1 MAVLTIS
8 RQFGAGGWS
17 LGKSV
22 ADRLNYQ
29 FVSGAVINKIAK
41 EANVSPEWIRSME
54 KNAGD
59 WLIRFTSSL
68 VSSSFIERH
77 IGQFRADFDEGRYI
91 SFLKKIIIKIAEED
105 NVVFLGRG
113 SQFILQHNPNALHL
127 LVVAD
132 LEDRIKFLE
141 RVWNVSRKEAEK
153 AIQTREKRRDAFLK
167 HLGQWQPNSLRLY
180 HVIVN
185 TSKMEMG
192 RAEELILWLVKDFE
206 GRVKQEAR

>member
-29 FVSGAVINKIAK
+29 FVSGEVINKIAE
-41 EANVSPEWIRSME
+41 EANVSPEWIRSTE

-77 IGQFRADFDEGRYI
+77 VGESKADFDEGRYI
-91 SFLKKIIIKIAEED
+91 SFLKKIIVKIAEEG

-113 SQFILQHNPNALHL
+113 SQFILQDNSNAFHV

-141 RVWNVSRKEAEK
+141 RIWKISRKEAEK
-153 AIQTREKRRDAFLK
+153 AIQTREKRRDTFLK
-167 HLGQWQPNSLRLY
+167 QLGQWQPNSLRLY

-185 TSKMEMG
+185 TSKMEMDQ
-192 RAEELILWLVKDFE
+192 AEELILWLVKDFE
-206 GRVKQEAR
+206 GRVKQKPR

>member
-22 ADRLNYQ
+22 ADHLNYQ
-29 FVSGAVINKIAK
+29 FVSGEVINKIAE
-41 EANVSPEWIRSME
+41 EANVSPEWIRSTE

-77 IGQFRADFDEGRYI
+77 IGESRADFDEGRYI
-91 SFLKKIIIKIAEED
+91 AFLKKIIVKIAEED

-113 SQFILQHNPNALHL
+113 SQFILQDKSNALHV

-132 LEDRIKFLE
+132 LEDRINFLE
-141 RVWNVSRKEAEK
+141 RIWHVSRKDAEK
-153 AIQTREKRRDAFLK
+153 AIQTREKRRDTFLK
-167 HLGQWQPNSLRLY
+167 QLGQWQPNSLRLY

-185 TSKMEMG
+185 TSKMEMD
-192 RAEELILWLVKDFE
+192 RAEQLLLWLVKDFE
-206 GRVKQEAR
+206 GRVKQKSS